1 MQISNDKVQR
11 REFMEFYIDNRQE
24 NFEITDELN
33 KIIENVI
40 LESLNVE
47 GLSTDVEVSISFVD
61 NAEIKSL
68 NKTYRN
74 IDESTDVLS
83 FPMDDQV
90 LVPISLLGDIIIS
103 IETARE
109 QATEFGHSLNRE
121 ISYLVAH
128 SMFHL
133 MGYDHMED
141 EEKRDMRFKE
151 KQVMKNLGI
160 FKSRED

>member
-1 MQISNDKVQR
+1 
-11 REFMEFYIDNRQE
+11 MEFYIDNRQE